1 MSKVDH
7 FFLLEIKNQQT
18 SGSKEIAKQ
27 IKVDTFF
34 LLGEIRFFCLKNRWG
49 VHSQNFQS
57 EPQNGGGCEGV
68 K

>member
-18 SGSKEIAKQ
+18 SGKEIAKE

-34 LLGEIRFFCLKNRWG
+34 VG
-49 VHSQNFQS
+49 
-57 EPQNGGGCEGV
+57 
-68 K
+68 